1 MISPNILGDL
11 VKSHHSRINNMDCSK
26 RSQTKITVF
35 KKIPLEIKK
44 LNIFRCQIICLE
56 GIISAGKSTLGKSL
70 AYFLNSNGFKAKY
83 FAEYVN
89 DDLLGMFL
97 EDQKKNAFW
106 FQTIMLVK
114 RIQIYKE
121 AKKFADNGGIAIV
134 DRSLPGDFTFAK
146 MQKLNGNISDSQWKV
161 YTKMIEKESPEMP
174 EPLLTVFLK
183 VSPEVAFERL
193 KKRGNQAEIEGYTI
207 EYFKQLDVVYDE
219 SFRQTGLSQI
229 SVNWEH
235 NLELTPNGRIS
246 DKECCKLLLKL
257 ALESS

>member
-1 MISPNILGDL
+1 MNGT
-11 VKSHHSRINNMDCSK
+11 KSSQSK
-26 RSQTKITVF
+26 ATITVF

-70 AYFLNSNGFKAKY
+70 AYFLNHNGFKAKY

-106 FQTIMLVK
+106 FQTVMLIK

-121 AKKFADNGGIAIV
+121 AKKFAENGGISIV

-146 MQKLNGNISDSQWKV
+146 MQKLNGNISKSQWKV
-161 YTKMIEKESPEMP
+161 YVKMIEKESPEMP

-193 KKRGNQAEIEGYTI
+193 KKRGNQAEIDGYTI
-207 EYFKQLDVVYDE
+207 DYFKQLDKVYKE
-219 SFRQTGLSQI
+219 SFKQTGLSQI
-229 SVNWEH
+229 AIDWEH
-235 NLELTPNGRIS
+235 NLEITPNGRIS

-257 ALESS
+257 ATEAT

>member
-1 MISPNILGDL
+1 MNDIKN
-11 VKSHHSRINNMDCSK
+11 
-26 RSQTKITVF
+26 SQPKVTVF

-70 AYFLNSNGFKAKY
+70 SHFLNNNGFKAKY

-89 DDLLGMFL
+89 EDLLGMFL
-97 EDQKKNAFW
+97 NDQKKNAFW
-106 FQTIMLVK
+106 FQTVMLIK

-121 AKKFADNGGIAIV
+121 AKLYSQGGGIAIV

-146 MQKLNGNISDSQWKV
+146 MQKINGNISDIQWKA
-161 YTKMIEKESPEMP
+161 YIKMIENESSEMP

-183 VSPEVAFERL
+183 VSPEVAFDRL
-193 KKRGNQAEIEGYTI
+193 KKRGNKAEIEGYTI
-207 EYFKQLDVVYDE
+207 DYFKQLDNVYKE
-219 SFRQTGLSQI
+219 SFKQTGLSQI
-229 SVNWEH
+229 SIDWEH
-235 NLELTPNGRIS
+235 NLEITPTGRIS

-257 ALESS
+257 AAETF